1 MKWGQLAVLDE
12 DLTGCLLSC
21 SYDKVTHDE
30 EHYVTKGLGA
40 LPRLLKRAAA

>member
-1 MKWGQLAVLDE
+1 MKRGLLSVLDE

-30 EHYVTKGLGA
+30 EHYVTKGLGV
-40 LPRLLKRAAA
+40 LPHLLKRVAA